1 LRLDYRLV
9 GVGWAEAEV
18 SHGVAAATVTA
29 SYLADA
35 LGDLLRAVGALG
47 DGAATVRCAWAEEP
61 GETRW
66 LLARED
72 ADVDVRIVAYDA
84 AGRRDEE
91 GAEVFRARVPYADL
105 RTAVVDAAE
114 RVLAEHGEDGY
125 LAKWV
130 EAPFPCA
137 ALDRLRATKV

>member
-18 SHGVAAATVTA
+18 SHGLAAATVTA

-35 LGDLLRAVGALG
+35 LGDLLRAAGALA
-47 DGAATVRCAWAEEP
+47 DGAAEARCAWAEEP

-66 LLARED
+66 LLAREGD
-72 ADVDVRIVAYDA
+72 DVDVRIVAYDGL
-84 AGRRDEE
+84 GRGDEE
-91 GAEVFRARVPYADL
+91 GAEVFRARVPFAEL
-105 RTAVVDAAE
+105 RAAVVDAAE

-137 ALDRLRATKV
+137 ALDRLRAARV